1 MARIEKNVLFLRT
14 TYKKDVD
21 LVGEI
26 KMKYTFSR
34 ASQLLVTFLEEKA
47 FFISPC
53 DFYEFFIDNY
63 IYVCTCDSSFDDTR
77 ERTYVFEVLNLVDVE
92 QL

>member
-34 ASQLLVTFLEEKA
+34 AGQLLVTFLEEKA
-47 FFISPC
+47 FLFHHVI
-53 DFYEFFIDNY
+53 FMNFLLII
-63 IYVCTCDSSFDDTR
+63 IYMYARATA
-77 ERTYVFEVLNLVDVE
+77 VLMILVKE
-92 QL
+92 HTFLRY